1 MCKRRQHIRSVF
13 VKKYEKYDFKF
24 DSAVLIC
31 GLLIIAD
38 RKIVYIDVNFNLITQ
53 EFGQVLSYECVTVP
67 FRMRKLYT

>member
-38 RKIVYIDVNFNLITQ
+38 RIFYKILPTLCDK
-53 EFGQVLSYECVTVP
+53 SS
-67 FRMRKLYT
+67 RKGRKIGSG